1 MNIDVSGILSAAE
14 LIFITG
20 IGGLSV
26 TALVSVIK
34 RWLKA
39 QGIAVIAISIVVSA
53 GAVLTY
59 VIPVGF
65 ILWKFIVYTALVAL
79 AANGIYLFPQ
89 KRAI

>member
-1 MNIDVSGILSAAE
+1 MEINIQAILTAAE
-14 LIFITG
+14 AIFLTG

-34 RWLKA
+34 RWFKA
-39 QGIAVIAISIVVSA
+39 QGIAVIAISIIVSA
-53 GAVLTY
+53 GAVLVY

-89 KRAI
+89 KRTI

>member
-1 MNIDVSGILSAAE
+1 MEINIQAILTAAE
-14 LIFITG
+14 AIFLTG

-39 QGIAVIAISIVVSA
+39 QGIAVIAISIIVSA
-53 GAVLTY
+53 GAVLAY

-65 ILWKFIVYTALVAL
+65 ILWKFIVYTALVTL

-89 KRAI
+89 KRTT

>member
-1 MNIDVSGILSAAE
+1 MNIDVNAILSAAE

-34 RWLKA
+34 RWVKA
-39 QGIAVIAISIVVSA
+39 QGLAVIAISVIVSA
-53 GAVLTY
+53 GAVLAY

-65 ILWKFIVYTALVAL
+65 ILWKFLVYTALVAL
-79 AANGIYLFPQ
+79 AANGIYLFP
-89 KRAI
+89 RNRIT